1 MTLKRI
7 LYVEDEP
14 LVQTIAKIALV
25 KVGGFELRI
34 CSSGAQALDE
44 VKDFAPQLIL
54 LDVVMPGMDGPATLQ
69 RLRQDADT
77 AAIPVVFLTANS
89 DQNEIAQYIASGA
102 LDVIAKPFNPMMLA
116 EQVRQVWAKRPT

>member
-69 RLRQDADT
+69 RLRQD
-77 AAIPVVFLTANS
+77 VVFLTANS